1 MRLCLG
7 WESETATYV
16 QYEMHS
22 CMLFILCLLLHQHCG
37 KYHSSLN
44 RHEPC
49 LLLSLLTL
57 PGRRQGG
64 DLVTAYVSLQAR
76 TPQQWVLVEAKWDI
90 QYMNSLFLMC
100 SSVEKAI
107 LGYCIWWVRM
117 SNKLIQE
124 YKRWFRWVSFKS
136 CTLSFLLQK

>member
-1 MRLCLG
+1 MYNTKCIH
-7 WESETATYV
+7 A
-16 QYEMHS
+16 
-22 CMLFILCLLLHQHCG
+22 CFFILCLLLHQHCG

-76 TPQQWVLVEAKWDI
+76 TPQQWGASGGK
-90 QYMNSLFLMC
+90 
-100 SSVEKAI
+100 
-107 LGYCIWWVRM
+107 VRYTVHEFFI
-117 SNKLIQE
+117 S
-124 YKRWFRWVSFKS
+124 YVFFS
-136 CTLSFLLQK
+136 